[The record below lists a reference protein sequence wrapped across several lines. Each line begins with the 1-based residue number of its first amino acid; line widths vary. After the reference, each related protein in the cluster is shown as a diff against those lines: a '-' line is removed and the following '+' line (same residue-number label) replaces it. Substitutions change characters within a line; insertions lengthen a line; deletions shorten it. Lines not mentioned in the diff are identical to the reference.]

1 MKNSIF
7 KAFISFSFW
16 TALSRIFGFAR
27 DILIAASLGA
37 GPLSDAFFVAFK
49 LPNMFR
55 RLVAEGALVQSFL
68 PTFTY
73 IEKTQ
78 SKYQSKEFASHVQ
91 SVILFY
97 ILIFIILAEIF
108 MSYLIFGLAPGF
120 MKNTEAFETAVY
132 FSRATIIYLPM
143 LSLIA
148 IWGSVL
154 QSSGKFMPSAAAPII
169 LNISLITASILILTI
184 KQPYFIIALSVPL
197 AGVIQLIFL
206 FYWLS
211 KENIFP
217 KIVIPKKT
225 FNTHGVWKKFFPA
238 ALGAGVLQIN
248 LLVDTILASIVGTSS
263 ISYLY
268 YADRLSQL
276 PLGIIGVALGTALL
290 PNLSK
295 AETNNKIIFIRE
307 SIEKS
312 LIVGFIFSIPS
323 CFAFLAIPE
332 ILIEGIYA
340 RGAFEKSDIYNVA
353 IALSAYGIGI
363 PAFISIKIFQ
373 SSFFAMRD
381 TLTPFRISIFSVS
394 INILLSVI
402 LMQKLGFFG
411 IALATSIASYLTL
424 ICYFLLLNSKQR
436 VSFNV
441 VKPFTILI
449 FLGFCFYFILFEL
462 LSIFENI
469 NLNLILSLILIIFI
483 STIIWFSTMIVFRF
497 IKIDSIKRIFKIR

>member
-1 MKNSIF
+1 MKNLIF
-7 KAFISFSFW
+7 KAFINFSFW
-16 TALSRIFGFAR
+16 TALSRIFGFVR
-27 DILIAASLGA
+27 DVLIAASLGA

-68 PTFTY
+68 PTFTH

-78 SKYQSKEFASHVQ
+78 SKHQSEEFASNVQ
-91 SVILFY
+91 SIILFY

-108 MSYLIFGLAPGF
+108 MSYIIFGLAPGF
-120 MKNTEAFETAVY
+120 IKNTEAFETAV
-132 FSRATIIYLPM
+132 FFARATIVYLPM

-154 QSSGKFMPSAAAPII
+154 QSSGKFMPSAATPII
-169 LNISLITASILILTI
+169 LNISLIISSILILTL
-184 KQPYFIIALSVPL
+184 KKSDFIIALSVPL
-197 AGVIQLIFL
+197 AGIMQLIFL
-206 FYWLS
+206 FYCL
-211 KENIFP
+211 KKQNIFL

-225 FNTHGVWKKFFPA
+225 FDYRGLWKKFLPA
-238 ALGAGVLQIN
+238 AFGAGVLQVN
-248 LLVDTILASIVGTSS
+248 LLVDTILASIVGASS

-295 AETNNKIIFIRE
+295 AETRNEIIFIRE

-312 LIVGFIFSIPS
+312 LVVGLMFSIPA

-340 RGAFEKSDIYNVA
+340 RGAFEKTDIYNVS
-353 IALSAYGIGI
+353 IALSAYGLGI

-373 SSFFAMRD
+373 SSFFAMHD
-381 TLTPFRISIFSVS
+381 TLTPFRISIFSVT
-394 INILLSVI
+394 INIVLSI
-402 LMQKLGFFG
+402 LLMQKLGFYG
-411 IALATSIASYLTL
+411 IALATSVASYLTL
-424 ICYFLLLNSKQR
+424 ICYFILLNSKQR
-436 VSFNV
+436 VSSNIM
-441 VKPFTILI
+441 KPLIILL

-462 LSIFENI
+462 LSIFG

-483 STIIWFSTMIVFRF
+483 SMIIWFSAMIVFRF
-497 IKIDSIKRIFKIR
+497 IKINSIKNIFIIR